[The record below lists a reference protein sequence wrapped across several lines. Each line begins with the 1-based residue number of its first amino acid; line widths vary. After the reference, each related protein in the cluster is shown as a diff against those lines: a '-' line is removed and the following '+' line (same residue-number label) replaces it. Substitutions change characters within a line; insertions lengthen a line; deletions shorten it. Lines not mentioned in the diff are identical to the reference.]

1 MHGRIVQI
9 NVSRGGVPKKPIA
22 TATVGPLGIAGDEHA
37 HPEFHGGPRKA
48 LLLIASEVIQTL
60 KAEDWPLFN
69 GALGENLTTSGLDHK
84 SWRSGMRFRVGEV
97 EIELTTPRH
106 PCATLNPYGRGI
118 QKRIFDELVKAGD
131 PRSPHWGEA
140 GFYACVH
147 RGGHIRNGD
156 IIESLTLIETG
167 TWPSS

>member
-1 MHGRIVQI
+1 MQGRIVQI
-9 NVSRGGVPKKPIA
+9 NVSAGGVPKKPIL
-22 TATVGPLGIAGDEHA
+22 TATVGPLGIVGDDHA
-37 HPEFHGGPRKA
+37 NPQFHGGPRKA

-60 KAEDWPLFN
+60 QAEGWPLFH

-84 SWRSGMRFRVGEV
+84 SWRPGMRFRVGEA

-131 PRSPHWGEA
+131 PRSPRWGEA
-140 GFYACVH
+140 GFYASVQ
-147 RGGHIRNGD
+147 RGGNIRNGD
-156 IIESLTLIETG
+156 IIEMLDPIETG
-167 TWPSS
+167 PWPSS